1 MRSRALVCLTLAL
14 MLAACKLTPAA
25 TALPTAAV
33 SPEPSVEPDAATV
46 VGSETPTSQPVEQ
59 TRQPS
64 IPANEMYW
72 ETSGGGQIMFAVTR
86 SGPNYDV
93 AVSSYQFEDR
103 ENRFTITA
111 DSGDFYGALSD
122 VMRDQGGIRLVRSD
136 APGGSWTTL
145 RFSDSQDSST
155 YKDVIVEGD
164 LRIIYDYVVAQI
176 EPV

>member
-1 MRSRALVCLTLAL
+1 

-25 TALPTAAV
+25 TAGPLAV
-33 SPEPSVEPDAATV
+33 ATPAPSAEPEAATV
-46 VGSETPTSQPVEQ
+46 ADSETPTSRPVEK

-64 IPANEMYW
+64 IPASDMHW
-72 ETSGGGQIMFAVTR
+72 ETSGGGQLTFRVTGN
-86 SGPNYDV
+86 GPNYDV

-111 DSGDFYGALSD
+111 DSGEVYGALSD
-122 VMRDQGGIRLVRSD
+122 VMRDQGGIRLDRSD

-145 RFSDSQDSST
+145 RFSDSQDSNT